1 MAVEFGFDDMT
12 TPGFAATLALI
23 GLIGCRFVELDLTL
37 SVLTP

>member
-1 MAVEFGFDDMT
+1 MAVELGFEDMT

-23 GLIGCRFVELDLTL
+23 GLIGCGLAELDLTL

>member
-23 GLIGCRFVELDLTL
+23 GLIGYGLAELDLTL